1 MIENFSE
8 RETTMRSLV
17 QSDRDEEIRGAEIRG
32 AEDLWVEKENEIG
45 NDGIEEQRE
54 RDR

>member
-17 QSDRDEEIRGAEIRG
+17 QSDRDDEIRG